1 MKVIANWKM
10 HGFKDDYLH
19 WYKNLSKTTDENLF
33 DDLGIAPPFTLLDEC
48 KTHQSKIK
56 LGAQNISHLPEG
68 PVTGEISA
76 AMIKNSGADFVI
88 LGHSERRELHTE
100 TEEVIKYKI
109 LEASNHN
116 IHPVLCIGEPKEI
129 YAAKKTEDF
138 LYSQLQGSLNN
149 LNNINLSIAYEPI
162 WAIGTGD
169 VAKPSDINKIHSIIK
184 EICSREFDVK
194 LENIIYG
201 GSVNDQNS
209 KEIFEQPI
217 TVKNCIDEYV
227 DSLKKNIN
235 ILNFPIDPKKINKS
249 IISTINKYL
258 RLSSLILKKFF
269 SIKVKNVIK
278 PSNNVTKKTI
288 IKNRFLFINACI
300 NLIYIKFKK
309 K

>member
-19 WYKNLSKTTDENLF
+19 WYKNLSKTADENLF

-100 TEEVIKYKI
+100 TEEVIKSKI

-129 YAAKKTEDF
+129 YAAKKTQDF
-138 LYSQLQGSLNN
+138 LYSQLQGSLND

-209 KEIFEQPI
+209 KEIFEQEHVNGALI
-217 TVKNCIDEYV
+217 GGA
-227 DSLKKNIN
+227 SLDGHSFGRIAN
-235 ILNFPIDPKKINKS
+235 NFFEIHNG
-249 IISTINKYL
+249 
-258 RLSSLILKKFF
+258 
-269 SIKVKNVIK
+269 
-278 PSNNVTKKTI
+278 
-288 IKNRFLFINACI
+288 
-300 NLIYIKFKK
+300 
-309 K
+309 

>member
-10 HGFKDDYLH
+10 HGFKDDYLN
-19 WYKNLSKTTDENLF
+19 WYKNLSKTADENLF

-100 TEEVIKYKI
+100 TGDVIKSKI

-116 IHPVLCIGEPKEI
+116 IHPVLCIGEPEEI

-149 LNNINLSIAYEPI
+149 LKNINLSIAYEPI

-209 KEIFEQPI
+209 KEIFEQEHVNGALI
-217 TVKNCIDEYV
+217 GGA
-227 DSLKKNIN
+227 SLDGHSFGRIAN
-235 ILNFPIDPKKINKS
+235 NFFEIHNG
-249 IISTINKYL
+249 
-258 RLSSLILKKFF
+258 
-269 SIKVKNVIK
+269 
-278 PSNNVTKKTI
+278 
-288 IKNRFLFINACI
+288 
-300 NLIYIKFKK
+300 
-309 K
+309 

>member
-10 HGFKDDYLH
+10 HGYKDDYLH
-19 WYKNLSKTTDENLF
+19 WYKNLSKTANENLF

-100 TEEVIKYKI
+100 TEEVIKSKI

-116 IHPVLCIGEPKEI
+116 IHPVLCIGEPKET

-138 LYSQLQGSLNN
+138 LYSQLQGSLND
-149 LNNINLSIAYEPI
+149 LKNINLSIAYEPI

-209 KEIFEQPI
+209 KEIFEQEHVNGALI
-217 TVKNCIDEYV
+217 GGA
-227 DSLKKNIN
+227 SLDGHSFGRIAN
-235 ILNFPIDPKKINKS
+235 NFFEIHNG
-249 IISTINKYL
+249 
-258 RLSSLILKKFF
+258 
-269 SIKVKNVIK
+269 
-278 PSNNVTKKTI
+278 
-288 IKNRFLFINACI
+288 
-300 NLIYIKFKK
+300 
-309 K
+309 

>member
-19 WYKNLSKTTDENLF
+19 WYKNLSKTADENLF

-100 TEEVIKYKI
+100 TEEVIKSKI

-138 LYSQLQGSLNN
+138 LYSQLKGSLNN

-194 LENIIYG
+194 LESIIYG

-209 KEIFEQPI
+209 KEIFEQEHVNGALI
-217 TVKNCIDEYV
+217 GGA
-227 DSLKKNIN
+227 SLDGHSFGRIAN
-235 ILNFPIDPKKINKS
+235 NFFEIHNG
-249 IISTINKYL
+249 
-258 RLSSLILKKFF
+258 
-269 SIKVKNVIK
+269 
-278 PSNNVTKKTI
+278 
-288 IKNRFLFINACI
+288 
-300 NLIYIKFKK
+300 
-309 K
+309 

>member
-10 HGFKDDYLH
+10 HGFKDDYLN
-19 WYKNLSKTTDENLF
+19 WYKNLSKTADENLF

-209 KEIFEQPI
+209 KEIFEQEHVNGALI
-217 TVKNCIDEYV
+217 GGA
-227 DSLKKNIN
+227 SLDGHSFGRIAN
-235 ILNFPIDPKKINKS
+235 NFFEIHNG
-249 IISTINKYL
+249 
-258 RLSSLILKKFF
+258 
-269 SIKVKNVIK
+269 
-278 PSNNVTKKTI
+278 
-288 IKNRFLFINACI
+288 
-300 NLIYIKFKK
+300 
-309 K
+309 

>member
-19 WYKNLSKTTDENLF
+19 WYKNLSKTADENLF

-100 TEEVIKYKI
+100 TEEVIKSKI

-129 YAAKKTEDF
+129 YAAKKTEDYLF
-138 LYSQLQGSLNN
+138 SQLQGSLNN

-209 KEIFEQPI
+209 KEIFEQEHVNGALI
-217 TVKNCIDEYV
+217 GGA
-227 DSLKKNIN
+227 SLDGHSFGRIAN
-235 ILNFPIDPKKINKS
+235 NFFEIHNG
-249 IISTINKYL
+249 
-258 RLSSLILKKFF
+258 
-269 SIKVKNVIK
+269 
-278 PSNNVTKKTI
+278 
-288 IKNRFLFINACI
+288 
-300 NLIYIKFKK
+300 
-309 K
+309 

>member
-19 WYKNLSKTTDENLF
+19 WYKNLSKTADENLF

-138 LYSQLQGSLNN
+138 LYSQLQGSLND
-149 LNNINLSIAYEPI
+149 LNNLNLSIAYEPI

-201 GSVNDQNS
+201 GSVNYQNS
-209 KEIFEQPI
+209 KEIFEQEHVNGALI
-217 TVKNCIDEYV
+217 GGA
-227 DSLKKNIN
+227 SLDGHSFGRIAN
-235 ILNFPIDPKKINKS
+235 NFFEIHNG
-249 IISTINKYL
+249 
-258 RLSSLILKKFF
+258 
-269 SIKVKNVIK
+269 
-278 PSNNVTKKTI
+278 
-288 IKNRFLFINACI
+288 
-300 NLIYIKFKK
+300 
-309 K
+309 

>member
-19 WYKNLSKTTDENLF
+19 WYKNLSKTADENLF

-88 LGHSERRELHTE
+88 LGHSERRELQTE
-100 TEEVIKYKI
+100 TEEVIKSKI

-209 KEIFEQPI
+209 KEIFEQEHVNGALI
-217 TVKNCIDEYV
+217 GGA
-227 DSLKKNIN
+227 SLDGHSFGRIAN
-235 ILNFPIDPKKINKS
+235 NFFEIHNG
-249 IISTINKYL
+249 
-258 RLSSLILKKFF
+258 
-269 SIKVKNVIK
+269 
-278 PSNNVTKKTI
+278 
-288 IKNRFLFINACI
+288 
-300 NLIYIKFKK
+300 
-309 K
+309 

>member
-19 WYKNLSKTTDENLF
+19 WYKNLSKTADENLF

-100 TEEVIKYKI
+100 TEEVIKSKI

-138 LYSQLQGSLNN
+138 LYSQLQGSLND
-149 LNNINLSIAYEPI
+149 LSNINLSIAYEPI

-209 KEIFEQPI
+209 KEIFEQENVNGALI
-217 TVKNCIDEYV
+217 GGA
-227 DSLKKNIN
+227 SLDGHSFGRIAN
-235 ILNFPIDPKKINKS
+235 NFFEIHNG
-249 IISTINKYL
+249 
-258 RLSSLILKKFF
+258 
-269 SIKVKNVIK
+269 
-278 PSNNVTKKTI
+278 
-288 IKNRFLFINACI
+288 
-300 NLIYIKFKK
+300 
-309 K
+309 

>member
-19 WYKNLSKTTDENLF
+19 WYKNLSKTADENLF

-100 TEEVIKYKI
+100 TEEAIKSKI

-138 LYSQLQGSLNN
+138 LYSQLQGSLND

-209 KEIFEQPI
+209 KEIFEQEHVNGALI
-217 TVKNCIDEYV
+217 GGA
-227 DSLKKNIN
+227 SLDGHSFGRIAN
-235 ILNFPIDPKKINKS
+235 NFFEIHNG
-249 IISTINKYL
+249 
-258 RLSSLILKKFF
+258 
-269 SIKVKNVIK
+269 
-278 PSNNVTKKTI
+278 
-288 IKNRFLFINACI
+288 
-300 NLIYIKFKK
+300 
-309 K
+309 

>member
-19 WYKNLSKTTDENLF
+19 WYKNLSKTADENLF
-33 DDLGIAPPFTLLDEC
+33 DRLGIAPPFTLLDEC

-100 TEEVIKYKI
+100 TEEVIKSKI

-138 LYSQLQGSLNN
+138 LHSQLQGALNE

-209 KEIFEQPI
+209 KEIFEQEHVNGALI
-217 TVKNCIDEYV
+217 GGA
-227 DSLKKNIN
+227 SLDGHSFGRIAN
-235 ILNFPIDPKKINKS
+235 NFFEIHNG
-249 IISTINKYL
+249 
-258 RLSSLILKKFF
+258 
-269 SIKVKNVIK
+269 
-278 PSNNVTKKTI
+278 
-288 IKNRFLFINACI
+288 
-300 NLIYIKFKK
+300 
-309 K
+309 

>member
-19 WYKNLSKTTDENLF
+19 WYKNLSRTADENLF

-100 TEEVIKYKI
+100 TEEVIKSKI

-209 KEIFEQPI
+209 KEIFEQEHVNGALI
-217 TVKNCIDEYV
+217 GGA
-227 DSLKKNIN
+227 SLDGHSFGRIAN
-235 ILNFPIDPKKINKS
+235 NFFEIHNG
-249 IISTINKYL
+249 
-258 RLSSLILKKFF
+258 
-269 SIKVKNVIK
+269 
-278 PSNNVTKKTI
+278 
-288 IKNRFLFINACI
+288 
-300 NLIYIKFKK
+300 
-309 K
+309 

>member
-19 WYKNLSKTTDENLF
+19 WYKNLSKTADENLF

-100 TEEVIKYKI
+100 TEEVIKSKI

-138 LYSQLQGSLNN
+138 LYSQLQGSLND

-169 VAKPSDINKIHSIIK
+169 VANPSEINKIHSIIK

-209 KEIFEQPI
+209 KEIFEQEHVNGALI
-217 TVKNCIDEYV
+217 GGA
-227 DSLKKNIN
+227 SLDGHSFGRIAN
-235 ILNFPIDPKKINKS
+235 NFFEIHNG
-249 IISTINKYL
+249 
-258 RLSSLILKKFF
+258 
-269 SIKVKNVIK
+269 
-278 PSNNVTKKTI
+278 
-288 IKNRFLFINACI
+288 
-300 NLIYIKFKK
+300 
-309 K
+309 

>member
-10 HGFKDDYLH
+10 HGFKNDYLH

-33 DDLGIAPPFTLLDEC
+33 DNLGIAPPFTLLDEC

-100 TEEVIKYKI
+100 TEEVIKSKI

-209 KEIFEQPI
+209 KEIFEQEHVNGALI
-217 TVKNCIDEYV
+217 GGA
-227 DSLKKNIN
+227 SLDGHSFGRIAN
-235 ILNFPIDPKKINKS
+235 NFFEIHNG
-249 IISTINKYL
+249 
-258 RLSSLILKKFF
+258 
-269 SIKVKNVIK
+269 
-278 PSNNVTKKTI
+278 
-288 IKNRFLFINACI
+288 
-300 NLIYIKFKK
+300 
-309 K
+309 

>member
-10 HGFKDDYLH
+10 HGLKDDYLH
-19 WYKNLSKTTDENLF
+19 WYKNLSRTADENLF

-48 KTHQSKIK
+48 KIHQSKIK
-56 LGAQNISHLPEG
+56 LGAQNISHLPKG

-88 LGHSERRELHTE
+88 LGHSERRESHTE
-100 TEEVIKYKI
+100 TEEVIKSKI

-129 YAAKKTEDF
+129 YTAKKTEDF
-138 LYSQLQGSLNN
+138 LYSQLQGSLND
-149 LNNINLSIAYEPI
+149 LSNINLSIAYEPI

-209 KEIFEQPI
+209 KEIFEQEHVNGALI
-217 TVKNCIDEYV
+217 GGA
-227 DSLKKNIN
+227 SLDGHSFGRIAN
-235 ILNFPIDPKKINKS
+235 NFFEIHNG
-249 IISTINKYL
+249 
-258 RLSSLILKKFF
+258 
-269 SIKVKNVIK
+269 
-278 PSNNVTKKTI
+278 
-288 IKNRFLFINACI
+288 
-300 NLIYIKFKK
+300 
-309 K
+309 

>member
-10 HGFKDDYLH
+10 HGFKGDYLH
-19 WYKNLSKTTDENLF
+19 WYKNLSKTADENFF

-56 LGAQNISHLPEG
+56 LGAQNISHFPEG

-100 TEEVIKYKI
+100 TEDVIKSKI

-138 LYSQLQGSLNN
+138 LYSQLQGSLND

-201 GSVNDQNS
+201 GSLNDQNS
-209 KEIFEQPI
+209 KEIFEQEHVNGALI
-217 TVKNCIDEYV
+217 GGA
-227 DSLKKNIN
+227 SLDGHSFGRIAN
-235 ILNFPIDPKKINKS
+235 NFFEIHNG
-249 IISTINKYL
+249 
-258 RLSSLILKKFF
+258 
-269 SIKVKNVIK
+269 
-278 PSNNVTKKTI
+278 
-288 IKNRFLFINACI
+288 
-300 NLIYIKFKK
+300 
-309 K
+309 

>member
-19 WYKNLSKTTDENLF
+19 WYKNLSKTADENLF

-56 LGAQNISHLPEG
+56 LGAQNISHLPDG

-138 LYSQLQGSLNN
+138 LYSQLQGSLND

-209 KEIFEQPI
+209 KEIFEQEHVNGALI
-217 TVKNCIDEYV
+217 GGA
-227 DSLKKNIN
+227 SLDGHSFGRIAN
-235 ILNFPIDPKKINKS
+235 NFFEIHNG
-249 IISTINKYL
+249 
-258 RLSSLILKKFF
+258 
-269 SIKVKNVIK
+269 
-278 PSNNVTKKTI
+278 
-288 IKNRFLFINACI
+288 
-300 NLIYIKFKK
+300 
-309 K
+309 

>member
-19 WYKNLSKTTDENLF
+19 WYKNLSKTADENLF

-100 TEEVIKYKI
+100 TEEVIKSKI

-138 LYSQLQGSLNN
+138 LYSQLQGSLID

-209 KEIFEQPI
+209 KEIFEQEHVNGALI
-217 TVKNCIDEYV
+217 GGA
-227 DSLKKNIN
+227 SLDGYSFGRIAN
-235 ILNFPIDPKKINKS
+235 NFFEIHNG
-249 IISTINKYL
+249 
-258 RLSSLILKKFF
+258 
-269 SIKVKNVIK
+269 
-278 PSNNVTKKTI
+278 
-288 IKNRFLFINACI
+288 
-300 NLIYIKFKK
+300 
-309 K
+309 

>member
-10 HGFKDDYLH
+10 HGFKDDFLH
-19 WYKNLSKTTDENLF
+19 WYKNLSKTADKNLF

-100 TEEVIKYKI
+100 TEEVIKSKI

-116 IHPVLCIGEPKEI
+116 IHPVLCIGEPKEV

-138 LYSQLQGSLNN
+138 LYSQLQGSLND

-209 KEIFEQPI
+209 IEIFEQEHVNGALI
-217 TVKNCIDEYV
+217 GGA
-227 DSLKKNIN
+227 SLDGHSFGRIAN
-235 ILNFPIDPKKINKS
+235 NFFEIHNG
-249 IISTINKYL
+249 
-258 RLSSLILKKFF
+258 
-269 SIKVKNVIK
+269 
-278 PSNNVTKKTI
+278 
-288 IKNRFLFINACI
+288 
-300 NLIYIKFKK
+300 
-309 K
+309 

>member
-10 HGFKDDYLH
+10 HGFKNDYLH
-19 WYKNLSKTTDENLF
+19 WYKNLSKTADENLF
-33 DDLGIAPPFTLLDEC
+33 NDLGIAPPFTLLDEC

-100 TEEVIKYKI
+100 TEEVIKSKI

-138 LYSQLQGSLNN
+138 LYSQLQRSLNN

-209 KEIFEQPI
+209 KEIFEQEHVNGALI
-217 TVKNCIDEYV
+217 GGA
-227 DSLKKNIN
+227 SLDGHSFGRIAN
-235 ILNFPIDPKKINKS
+235 NFFEIHNG
-249 IISTINKYL
+249 
-258 RLSSLILKKFF
+258 
-269 SIKVKNVIK
+269 
-278 PSNNVTKKTI
+278 
-288 IKNRFLFINACI
+288 
-300 NLIYIKFKK
+300 
-309 K
+309 

>member
-19 WYKNLSKTTDENLF
+19 WYKNLSKTANENLF

-48 KTHQSKIK
+48 KAHQSKIK

-100 TEEVIKYKI
+100 TEEVIKSKI

-194 LENIIYG
+194 LESIIYG

-209 KEIFEQPI
+209 KEIFEQEHVNGALI
-217 TVKNCIDEYV
+217 GGA
-227 DSLKKNIN
+227 SLDGHSFGRIAN
-235 ILNFPIDPKKINKS
+235 NFFEIHNG
-249 IISTINKYL
+249 
-258 RLSSLILKKFF
+258 
-269 SIKVKNVIK
+269 
-278 PSNNVTKKTI
+278 
-288 IKNRFLFINACI
+288 
-300 NLIYIKFKK
+300 
-309 K
+309 

>member
-10 HGFKDDYLH
+10 HGFKDDYLN
-19 WYKNLSKTTDENLF
+19 WYKNLSKTADENLF

-48 KTHQSKIK
+48 KKHQSKIK

-100 TEEVIKYKI
+100 TEEVIKFKI
-109 LEASNHN
+109 LEASTHN

-209 KEIFEQPI
+209 KEIFEQEHVNGALI
-217 TVKNCIDEYV
+217 GGA
-227 DSLKKNIN
+227 SLDGHSFGRIAN
-235 ILNFPIDPKKINKS
+235 NFFEIHNG
-249 IISTINKYL
+249 
-258 RLSSLILKKFF
+258 
-269 SIKVKNVIK
+269 
-278 PSNNVTKKTI
+278 
-288 IKNRFLFINACI
+288 
-300 NLIYIKFKK
+300 
-309 K
+309 

>member
-19 WYKNLSKTTDENLF
+19 WYKNLSKTADENLF

-100 TEEVIKYKI
+100 TEEVIKSKI

-184 EICSREFDVK
+184 EICHREFDVK

-209 KEIFEQPI
+209 KEIFEQEHVNGALI
-217 TVKNCIDEYV
+217 GGA
-227 DSLKKNIN
+227 SLDGHSFGRIAN
-235 ILNFPIDPKKINKS
+235 NFFEIHNG
-249 IISTINKYL
+249 
-258 RLSSLILKKFF
+258 
-269 SIKVKNVIK
+269 
-278 PSNNVTKKTI
+278 
-288 IKNRFLFINACI
+288 
-300 NLIYIKFKK
+300 
-309 K
+309 

>member
-19 WYKNLSKTTDENLF
+19 WYKNLSKTADENLF

-68 PVTGEISA
+68 SVTGEISA

-100 TEEVIKYKI
+100 TEEVIKSKI

-116 IHPVLCIGEPKEI
+116 IHPVLCIGESKEI

-138 LYSQLQGSLNN
+138 LYSQLQGSLND

-169 VAKPSDINKIHSIIK
+169 VAKPTDINKIHSIIK

-209 KEIFEQPI
+209 KEIFEQEHVNGALI
-217 TVKNCIDEYV
+217 GGA
-227 DSLKKNIN
+227 SLDGHSFGRIAN
-235 ILNFPIDPKKINKS
+235 NFFEIHNG
-249 IISTINKYL
+249 
-258 RLSSLILKKFF
+258 
-269 SIKVKNVIK
+269 
-278 PSNNVTKKTI
+278 
-288 IKNRFLFINACI
+288 
-300 NLIYIKFKK
+300 
-309 K
+309 

>member
-19 WYKNLSKTTDENLF
+19 WYKNLSKTADENLF

-100 TEEVIKYKI
+100 TEEVIKSKI

-116 IHPVLCIGEPKEI
+116 IHPVLCIGEPIEI
-129 YAAKKTEDF
+129 YAAKKTQDF

-209 KEIFEQPI
+209 KEIFEQEHVNGALI
-217 TVKNCIDEYV
+217 GGA
-227 DSLKKNIN
+227 SLDGHSFGRIAN
-235 ILNFPIDPKKINKS
+235 NFFEIHNG
-249 IISTINKYL
+249 
-258 RLSSLILKKFF
+258 
-269 SIKVKNVIK
+269 
-278 PSNNVTKKTI
+278 
-288 IKNRFLFINACI
+288 
-300 NLIYIKFKK
+300 
-309 K
+309 

>member
-19 WYKNLSKTTDENLF
+19 WYKNLSKTADENLF
-33 DDLGIAPPFTLLDEC
+33 DHLGIAPPFTLLDEC

-56 LGAQNISHLPEG
+56 LGAQNISHLPDG

-100 TEEVIKYKI
+100 TEEVIKSKI

-116 IHPVLCIGEPKEI
+116 VHPVLCIGEPKEI

-209 KEIFEQPI
+209 KEIFEQEHVNGALI
-217 TVKNCIDEYV
+217 GGA
-227 DSLKKNIN
+227 SLDGHSFGRIAN
-235 ILNFPIDPKKINKS
+235 NFFEIHNG
-249 IISTINKYL
+249 
-258 RLSSLILKKFF
+258 
-269 SIKVKNVIK
+269 
-278 PSNNVTKKTI
+278 
-288 IKNRFLFINACI
+288 
-300 NLIYIKFKK
+300 
-309 K
+309 

>member
-10 HGFKDDYLH
+10 HGFKDDYLR
-19 WYKNLSKTTDENLF
+19 WYKNLSKTADEDLF
-33 DDLGIAPPFTLLDEC
+33 DHLGIAPPFTLLDEC
-48 KTHQSKIK
+48 KTYQSKIK

-100 TEEVIKYKI
+100 TEEVIKSKI

-116 IHPVLCIGEPKEI
+116 IHPVLCIGEPKET

-209 KEIFEQPI
+209 KEIFEQEHVNGALI
-217 TVKNCIDEYV
+217 GGA
-227 DSLKKNIN
+227 SLDGHSFGRIAN
-235 ILNFPIDPKKINKS
+235 NFFEIHNG
-249 IISTINKYL
+249 
-258 RLSSLILKKFF
+258 
-269 SIKVKNVIK
+269 
-278 PSNNVTKKTI
+278 
-288 IKNRFLFINACI
+288 
-300 NLIYIKFKK
+300 
-309 K
+309 

>member
-19 WYKNLSKTTDENLF
+19 WYKNLSKTADENLF
-33 DDLGIAPPFTLLDEC
+33 DDLGIAPPFTLLNEC

-88 LGHSERRELHTE
+88 LGHSERRELQTE
-100 TEEVIKYKI
+100 TEEVIKSKI

-116 IHPVLCIGEPKEI
+116 IHPVLCIGEPKEK

-169 VAKPSDINKIHSIIK
+169 VAKPSDINKIHLIIK

-209 KEIFEQPI
+209 KEIFEQEHVNGALI
-217 TVKNCIDEYV
+217 GGA
-227 DSLKKNIN
+227 SLDGHSFGRIAN
-235 ILNFPIDPKKINKS
+235 NFFEIHNG
-249 IISTINKYL
+249 
-258 RLSSLILKKFF
+258 
-269 SIKVKNVIK
+269 
-278 PSNNVTKKTI
+278 
-288 IKNRFLFINACI
+288 
-300 NLIYIKFKK
+300 
-309 K
+309 

>member
-19 WYKNLSKTTDENLF
+19 WYKNLSKTADENLF

-56 LGAQNISHLPEG
+56 LGAQNISHFPEG

-88 LGHSERRELHTE
+88 LGHSERRELHNE
-100 TEEVIKYKI
+100 TEEVIKSKI

-129 YAAKKTEDF
+129 YAAKKTQDF
-138 LYSQLQGSLNN
+138 LYSQLQGSLND

-209 KEIFEQPI
+209 KEIFEQEHVNGALI
-217 TVKNCIDEYV
+217 GGA
-227 DSLKKNIN
+227 SLDGHSFGRIAN
-235 ILNFPIDPKKINKS
+235 NFFEIHNG
-249 IISTINKYL
+249 
-258 RLSSLILKKFF
+258 
-269 SIKVKNVIK
+269 
-278 PSNNVTKKTI
+278 
-288 IKNRFLFINACI
+288 
-300 NLIYIKFKK
+300 
-309 K
+309 

>member
-19 WYKNLSKTTDENLF
+19 WYKNLSKTADENLF
-33 DDLGIAPPFTLLDEC
+33 NDLGIAPPFTILDEC

-100 TEEVIKYKI
+100 TEEVIKSKI

-138 LYSQLQGSLNN
+138 LYSQLQGSLND

-209 KEIFEQPI
+209 KEIFEQEHVNGALI
-217 TVKNCIDEYV
+217 GGA
-227 DSLKKNIN
+227 SLDGHSFGRIAN
-235 ILNFPIDPKKINKS
+235 NFFEIHNG
-249 IISTINKYL
+249 
-258 RLSSLILKKFF
+258 
-269 SIKVKNVIK
+269 
-278 PSNNVTKKTI
+278 
-288 IKNRFLFINACI
+288 
-300 NLIYIKFKK
+300 
-309 K
+309 

>member
-19 WYKNLSKTTDENLF
+19 WYKNLSKTADENLF
-33 DDLGIAPPFTLLDEC
+33 DHLGIAPPFTLLDEC

-56 LGAQNISHLPEG
+56 LGAQNISHLPDG

-100 TEEVIKYKI
+100 TEEVIKSKI

-194 LENIIYG
+194 LESIIYG

-209 KEIFEQPI
+209 KEIFEQEH
-217 TVKNCIDEYV
+217 VNGALV
-227 DSLKKNIN
+227 GGASLDGHSFGRIAN
-235 ILNFPIDPKKINKS
+235 NFFEIHNG
-249 IISTINKYL
+249 
-258 RLSSLILKKFF
+258 
-269 SIKVKNVIK
+269 
-278 PSNNVTKKTI
+278 
-288 IKNRFLFINACI
+288 
-300 NLIYIKFKK
+300 
-309 K
+309 

>member
-19 WYKNLSKTTDENLF
+19 WYKTLSKTADENLF

-48 KTHQSKIK
+48 KTYQSKIK

-100 TEEVIKYKI
+100 TEEVIKSKI

-209 KEIFEQPI
+209 KEIFEQEHVNGALI
-217 TVKNCIDEYV
+217 GGA
-227 DSLKKNIN
+227 SLDGHSFGRIAN
-235 ILNFPIDPKKINKS
+235 NFFEIHNG
-249 IISTINKYL
+249 
-258 RLSSLILKKFF
+258 
-269 SIKVKNVIK
+269 
-278 PSNNVTKKTI
+278 
-288 IKNRFLFINACI
+288 
-300 NLIYIKFKK
+300 
-309 K
+309 

>member
-19 WYKNLSKTTDENLF
+19 WYKNLSKSADENLF

-100 TEEVIKYKI
+100 TEEVIKSKI

-138 LYSQLQGSLNN
+138 LYSQLQGSLND

-169 VAKPSDINKIHSIIK
+169 VAKPTDINKIHSIIK

-209 KEIFEQPI
+209 KEIFEQEHVNGALI
-217 TVKNCIDEYV
+217 GGA
-227 DSLKKNIN
+227 SLDGHSFGRIAN
-235 ILNFPIDPKKINKS
+235 NFFEIHNG
-249 IISTINKYL
+249 
-258 RLSSLILKKFF
+258 
-269 SIKVKNVIK
+269 
-278 PSNNVTKKTI
+278 
-288 IKNRFLFINACI
+288 
-300 NLIYIKFKK
+300 
-309 K
+309 

>member
-10 HGFKDDYLH
+10 HGFKDDYLN
-19 WYKNLSKTTDENLF
+19 WYKNLSKTADENLF

-100 TEEVIKYKI
+100 TEEVIKSKI

-129 YAAKKTEDF
+129 YAAKKTQDF
-138 LYSQLQGSLNN
+138 LYSQLQGSLND

-209 KEIFEQPI
+209 KEIFEQEHVNGALI
-217 TVKNCIDEYV
+217 GGA
-227 DSLKKNIN
+227 SLDGHSFGRIAN
-235 ILNFPIDPKKINKS
+235 NFFEIHNG
-249 IISTINKYL
+249 
-258 RLSSLILKKFF
+258 
-269 SIKVKNVIK
+269 
-278 PSNNVTKKTI
+278 
-288 IKNRFLFINACI
+288 
-300 NLIYIKFKK
+300 
-309 K
+309 

>member
-10 HGFKDDYLH
+10 HGFKEDYLH
-19 WYKNLSKTTDENLF
+19 WYKNLSKTADENLF

-100 TEEVIKYKI
+100 TEEVIKSKI

-138 LYSQLQGSLNN
+138 LYSQLQGSLND

-209 KEIFEQPI
+209 KEIFEQEHVNGALI
-217 TVKNCIDEYV
+217 GGA
-227 DSLKKNIN
+227 SLDGHSFGRIAN
-235 ILNFPIDPKKINKS
+235 NFFEIHNG
-249 IISTINKYL
+249 
-258 RLSSLILKKFF
+258 
-269 SIKVKNVIK
+269 
-278 PSNNVTKKTI
+278 
-288 IKNRFLFINACI
+288 
-300 NLIYIKFKK
+300 
-309 K
+309 

>member
-10 HGFKDDYLH
+10 HGYKDDYLH
-19 WYKNLSKTTDENLF
+19 WYKNLSKTANENLF

-100 TEEVIKYKI
+100 TEEVIKSKI

-138 LYSQLQGSLNN
+138 LYSQLQGSLND

-209 KEIFEQPI
+209 KEIFEQEHVNGALI
-217 TVKNCIDEYV
+217 GGA
-227 DSLKKNIN
+227 SLDGHSFGRIAN
-235 ILNFPIDPKKINKS
+235 NFFEIHNG
-249 IISTINKYL
+249 
-258 RLSSLILKKFF
+258 
-269 SIKVKNVIK
+269 
-278 PSNNVTKKTI
+278 
-288 IKNRFLFINACI
+288 
-300 NLIYIKFKK
+300 
-309 K
+309 

>member
-19 WYKNLSKTTDENLF
+19 WYKNLSKTADENLF

-100 TEEVIKYKI
+100 TEEVIKSKI

-138 LYSQLQGSLNN
+138 LYSQLQGSLND

-169 VAKPSDINKIHSIIK
+169 VAKPSEINKIHSIIK

-209 KEIFEQPI
+209 KEIFEQEHVNGALI
-217 TVKNCIDEYV
+217 GGA
-227 DSLKKNIN
+227 SLDGHSFGRIAN
-235 ILNFPIDPKKINKS
+235 NFFEIHNG
-249 IISTINKYL
+249 
-258 RLSSLILKKFF
+258 
-269 SIKVKNVIK
+269 
-278 PSNNVTKKTI
+278 
-288 IKNRFLFINACI
+288 
-300 NLIYIKFKK
+300 
-309 K
+309 